1 MSLLQILRII
11 ALAVACYVTRCS
23 CYQLADSYNNKL
35 RPNVGGPPV
44 EVRVGLYIE
53 SLGAIKES
61 TMDFRLTMY
70 FREKWNDPRL
80 AFNKT
85 YERIYGADAGNIFW
99 TPDLFFLY
107 EKSGHRHDLTVPNIV
122 TTIQPD
128 GTVFRSSR
136 ISLTSACYMD
146 LQRFPF
152 DRQRCSLNIMSY
164 SLSTKHMKLVT
175 NDDDVET
182 EEKLII
188 PSFVL
193 KSIRTTNEDLVYS
206 TAGNFSLVKVIFTFQ
221 RQMQSFLLTV
231 YIPSIL
237 LVTVAWLSFC
247 IDAQAAPARVSLGI
261 TTVLTITTMTS
272 GIQESLPVVTYAKAI
287 DVWLAACL
295 IFVFTALIEYAVTN
309 YLLILNEKITFLERL
324 TAIDV
329 WLAACLIFVFTA
341 LIEYAL
347 ANYLLILNKKR
358 KEAIEAAEAS
368 RKSSTTSRESPPI
381 KHGLSDEQLSRYRTQ
396 YAVPPKG
403 QSTTNGSDEET
414 QTAQIVV
421 TPWTADRVDCL
432 ARHIYPAAFTLFNL
446 IYWPVCIWMTPD
458 YTDQ

>member
-295 IFVFTALIEYAVTN
+295 IFVFTALIEYA
-309 YLLILNEKITFLERL
+309 
-324 TAIDV
+324 
-329 WLAACLIFVFTA
+329 
-341 LIEYAL
+341 L

-368 RKSSTTSRESPPI
+368 RKSSTTSRDSPPI

>member
-206 TAGNFSLVKVIFTFQ
+206 TGNFSLVKVIFTFQ

-295 IFVFTALIEYAVTN
+295 IFVFTALIEYA
-309 YLLILNEKITFLERL
+309 
-324 TAIDV
+324 
-329 WLAACLIFVFTA
+329 
-341 LIEYAL
+341 L

-368 RKSSTTSRESPPI
+368 RKSSTTSRDSPPI